1 MYIKNAEEL
10 LNKILSKNEE
20 RPQKKRLVKD
30 IKIFQKQ
37 KKSSNN
43 MVVNNI
49 KIFLKMKSK
58 NWLSNDK
65 K

>member
-37 KKSSNN
+37 KKKAATIWSSTT
-43 MVVNNI
+43 
-49 KIFLKMKSK
+49 
-58 NWLSNDK
+58 
-65 K
+65 